1 MAINA
6 LSKLL
11 SYSHATLPYSLCV
24 MYKRWRKAEGLDKI
38 DLEDF
43 SSNRFGRIATLAKR
57 FLQHREDL
65 IGFLE
70 QCVDEHS
77 NKLGNPALSLTGSGL
92 LKQSLLRIL
101 RRKPMLYKKL

>member
-11 SYSHATLPYSLCV
+11 SYSHAALPYSLCV
-24 MYKRWRKAEGLDKI
+24 MYKKWRKAEGLDKI
-38 DLEDF
+38 DFEDF

-65 IGFLE
+65 IHFFE

-77 NKLGNPALSLTGSGL
+77 NKLGKYA
-92 LKQSLLRIL
+92 
-101 RRKPMLYKKL
+101 